1 MDLPVIAITMG
12 DPAGIGPELIV
23 KVLTKNSVHTRC
35 RPIVIGDARVIQ
47 DACALLGAGI
57 EVRTVESP
65 SGASFSP
72 GAVEVVAPEELRVA
86 TVVPGNVDEA
96 TGKAAAV
103 CLETAYTLGAAGAV
117 HGVVSA
123 PMNKQA
129 FHLAGYGYFDEV
141 DYLAELTNSRDTML
155 FGVISP
161 SLWTVAVTVHVPFR
175 KIADLITRD
184 RVVRHLRRLHGV
196 LEAIGLAGPRIA
208 VAALNVHGG
217 EGGLF
222 GREEIEE
229 IAPAICETRAQG
241 INATGPHPADTVF
254 VRARAGEFDGVVCM
268 YHDQANIAR
277 KLLAT
282 WSGATLVVGLPVVW
296 GTTAHG
302 TALDKAG
309 KGMGNPGSLEAA
321 VTYTAMLASRGIR

>member
-1 MDLPVIAITMG
+1 MLF
-12 DPAGIGPELIV
+12 
-23 KVLTKNSVHTRC
+23 R
-35 RPIVIGDARVIQ
+35 
-47 DACALLGAGI
+47 
-57 EVRTVESP
+57 
-65 SGASFSP
+65 SG
-72 GAVEVVAPEELRVA
+72 LRVA
-86 TVVPGNVDEA
+86 GVVPGNVDEA

-103 CLETAYTLGAAGAV
+103 CLEKAFTLAMAGAV

-129 FHLAGYGYFDEV
+129 FHLAGYDYFDEV
-141 DYLAELTNSRDTML
+141 DYLAELTNSRGHML
-155 FGVISP
+155 FGVINP
-161 SLWTVAVTVHVPFR
+161 SLWTVAVAVHVPFR
-175 KIADLITRD
+175 QIADLITRD
-184 RVVRHLRRLHGV
+184 RVVRHVRRLHGV

-229 IAPAICETRAQG
+229 IAPGIQEAREQG
-241 INATGPHPADTVF
+241 INATGPYPADTVF

-282 WSGATLVVGLPVVW
+282 WNGATLVVGLPVVW

-321 VTYTAMLASRGIR
+321 LTYTAMLASRGVR